1 MGPPSGGWDESSFP
15 LRLLHCAQVISK
27 MGGNGECHLGNILNF
42 PLAVSI
48 VRCSGG
54 SQTICSIL
62 DHFSS
67 SPSRRGTPGILFLD
81 TAHTANT
88 LHTHCSYCKHRTHHT
103 LQCAACNPSGQ
114 LSLAPRP
121 GMRSLQDFDDCL
133 TRGCCQLKS
142 RASCTLKGS

>member
-67 SPSRRGTPGILFLD
+67 SPSRRGTPGILFLEYC
-81 TAHTANT
+81 THSKHTAYT
-88 LHTHCSYCKHRTHHT
+88 ADQTHM
-103 LQCAACNPSGQ
+103 QCAAFNPSGQ

-133 TRGCCQLKS
+133 TRCCCQLKS
-142 RASCTLKGS
+142 RASCTLKGSWTSLC